1 MLTQYVKRTTQTDSI
16 NDTFITLVV
25 MLSTYTM
32 NNTFQ
37 NTKNLNHKTYRFKKL
52 NLPEI
57 RTKNQSQTHT
67 QTGLTTRYEK
77 PYQNRTVIRKNAQ
90 YGTISKTQ
98 RINEFMRNKQS
109 LYYIGLTIINRVICF
124 GQI

>member
-1 MLTQYVKRTTQTDSI
+1 MLTQYGKRTTQTDSI
-16 NDTFITLVV
+16 NATFITLVV

-37 NTKNLNHKTYRFKKL
+37 NTKNINHKTYRFKKL

-109 LYYIGLTIINRVICF
+109 LYYIGLPIINRVICF